1 VPEATRTDDPAA
13 ARPPAGPTAQQ
24 RGPRI
29 SGRRLLALIGAYQ
42 SGGLL
47 VALIALGGFFTM
59 TSEHFLT
66 DTNLKVV
73 LLQVAVVGII
83 AIPGAML
90 LLSGYLDLS
99 VGSVAVLAAAV
110 FGELAKVQGVSI
122 ELSAAVALLV
132 GAAWGTLNGVLIAYL
147 RFSPV
152 VVTLGGFAAARG
164 VADALTEDV
173 TRSGFG
179 DSFAF
184 LGNGDVI
191 GLPAPAAIF
200 IVLFVVGAYLWYA
213 TPLGRHLT
221 AIGADATAARSVGV
235 SVKRIPFLT
244 YVASGLAAA
253 LAGLIITSQLDGAS
267 PSIGVGLEL
276 EVLTAILLGGVAFS
290 GGRGSLWGVL
300 FGVLFIGVLDNGL
313 ILLNVGPYYVN
324 IAVGAVL
331 LLVAGIDVLY
341 QRLERIPLAVED
353 EAEGGGGPPVD
364 TQRPPSKE
372 VPA

>member
-1 VPEATRTDDPAA
+1 VPEAVRIDDPAGN
-13 ARPPAGPTAQQ
+13 AGPPRAKTQT

-29 SGRRLLALIGAYQ
+29 SGRRLLSLIGAYQ

-47 VALIALGGFFTM
+47 VALIALGAFFTT
-59 TSEHFLT
+59 TSSHFLT
-66 DTNLKVV
+66 GTNLKVV
-73 LLQVAVVGII
+73 LLQVAIVGIV

-90 LLSGYLDLS
+90 LLSGFLDLS

-110 FGELAKVQGVSI
+110 FGDMVKIQHTSV
-122 ELSAAVALLV
+122 AVAIVIALLV
-132 GAAWGTLNGVLIAYL
+132 GVAWGTLNGVLIAYL
-147 RFSPV
+147 EFSPV

-164 VADALTEDV
+164 VADALTQDV

-179 DSFAF
+179 DAFSF
-184 LGNGDVI
+184 LGNGDVV

-200 IVLFVVGAYLWYA
+200 IVLFIVGAYLWYV

-221 AIGADATAARSVGV
+221 AIGAERTAARSVGV

-253 LAGLIITSQLDGAS
+253 LAGLVITSELDGAT

-313 ILLNVGPYYVN
+313 VLLNVGPYYVN

-353 EAEGGGGPPVD
+353 EAEEGGGPPV
-364 TQRPPSKE
+364 QPPAASSKE
-372 VPA
+372 VSA

>member
-1 VPEATRTDDPAA
+1 L
-13 ARPPAGPTAQQ
+13 
-24 RGPRI
+24 
-29 SGRRLLALIGAYQ
+29 SGRRVLSLIGAYQ

-47 VALIALGGFFTM
+47 VALIALGAFFTS
-59 TSEHFLT
+59 TSSHFLT
-66 DTNLKVV
+66 GSNLKVV

-110 FGELAKVQGVSI
+110 FGELAKVQHVSI
-122 ELSAAVALLV
+122 GLAVVAALV
-132 GAAWGTLNGVLIAYL
+132 TGAAWGTLNGILVAYL

-164 VADALTEDV
+164 VADALTQDV

-179 DSFAF
+179 DAFGF
-184 LGNGDVI
+184 LGNGDI
-191 GLPAPAAIF
+191 LGLPAPAA
-200 IVLFVVGAYLWYA
+200 LFVVLFLIGVYLWYV

-221 AIGADATAARSVGV
+221 AIGADAVAARSVGV
-235 SVKRIPFLT
+235 SVSRIPFLT
-244 YVASGLAAA
+244 YVASGVAAA
-253 LAGLIITSQLDGAS
+253 LAGLIITAELDGAS
-267 PSIGVGLEL
+267 PSIGVGMEL

-313 ILLNVGPYYVN
+313 VLLNVGPYYVN

-331 LLVAGIDVLY
+331 LLVAGIDVIY
-341 QRLERIPLAVED
+341 QRLERIPLAVD
-353 EAEGGGGPPVD
+353 DPDDTKEA
-364 TQRPPSKE
+364 
-372 VPA
+372 AA

>member
-1 VPEATRTDDPAA
+1 MPEAARFDDPAG
-13 ARPPAGPTAQQ
+13 RVGTPPARTQS
-24 RGPRI
+24 RGPRM
-29 SGRRLLALIGAYQ
+29 SARRLLSLIGAYQ

-47 VALIALGGFFTM
+47 AALIALGAFFTT
-59 TSEHFLT
+59 TSTHFLT
-66 DTNLKVV
+66 TTNLKVV
-73 LLQVAVVGII
+73 LLQVAIVGIV

-110 FGELAKVQGVSI
+110 FGDMAKVQHTSV
-122 ELSAAVALLV
+122 AVAVVIALLV
-132 GAAWGTLNGVLIAYL
+132 GVAWGTLNGVLIAYL
-147 RFSPV
+147 EFSPV

-164 VADALTEDV
+164 VADALTQDV

-179 DSFAF
+179 DTFGF
-184 LGNGDVI
+184 LGNGDVV

-200 IVLFVVGAYLWYA
+200 IVLFLVGVYLWYV

-221 AIGADATAARSVGV
+221 AIGAERTAARSVGV
-235 SVKRIPFLT
+235 SVKRIPFIT

-253 LAGLIITSQLDGAS
+253 LAGLIITSELDGAS

-313 ILLNVGPYYVN
+313 VLLNVGPYYVN

-331 LLVAGIDVLY
+331 LIVAGIDVVY
-341 QRLERIPLAVED
+341 RRLELIPAQAP
-353 EAEGGGGPPVD
+353 EAEEE
-364 TQRPPSKE
+364 PS
-372 VPA
+372 